1 MGDSLPGNNCNTKK
15 SARGLFLSPK
25 QSISLRFRIS
35 LITALLSWKISTQ
48 KIVQIRAGEWIKKQV
63 ACSSFKYHL
72 SLVYLW
78 CESGDSFYKR
88 HEDSALTSLCYPLWF
103 PWRTDQRYSGKQTWL
118 YFEFGQ
124 FFPLRR
130 ILNMFIVQNLIDSQA
145 IKTICGVPTS
155 YCPLSLLE

>member
-1 MGDSLPGNNCNTKK
+1 MPGVCSYPQSSPSVYGLGLVSLLHCCHGKYPPRKLYKSELGNE
-15 SARGLFLSPK
+15 L
-25 QSISLRFRIS
+25 
-35 LITALLSWKISTQ
+35 
-48 KIVQIRAGEWIKKQV
+48 KKQV
-63 ACSSFKYHL
+63 ACSSFKYQL
-72 SLVYLW
+72 FLVYLW

-124 FFPLRR
+124 VFPLRR

-145 IKTICGVPTS
+145 IKSICGVPTS